1 MDFSKKMVYSTEEL
15 IHLYNDTASGHFF
28 DRSAMRFFNSRITG
42 HFKRIDDKK
51 AYFITT
57 ERGPALDSKRMATLR
72 RATIEDFTGDDGV
85 TRSKIVIDTMIGF
98 NQLTM
103 YQAKKALKEAV

>member
-15 IHLYNDTASGHFF
+15 IHLYNDTSSGHFF
-28 DRSAMRFFNSRITG
+28 DRSAMRFFKSRITG
-42 HFKRIDDKK
+42 HFKRTDDKT

-57 ERGPALDSKRMATLR
+57 ERGPLDSKRMATLR

-98 NQLTM
+98 NRLTM
-103 YQAKKALKEAV
+103 YQAKKALREAV